1 LTVIDVAG
9 NQVNHATAKLIKRT
23 CKKNRAMKKMAEA
36 APLKLEIIRLRQEQ
50 SKLPLVEAQLMQ
62 EQDACGQA
70 QRVIAITE
78 AQIEGIKADSE
89 LEAKI
94 LRKKLED
101 VNSHL
106 AEEEK
111 KLRDREDELK
121 KNTR

>member
-1 LTVIDVAG
+1 
-9 NQVNHATAKLIKRT
+9 
-23 CKKNRAMKKMAEA
+23 MAEA

-50 SKLPLVEAQLMQ
+50 VCGNGHNVHSINHNMQSKLPIVEAQLAQ
-62 EQDACGQA
+62 EQEACGRA
-70 QRVIAITE
+70 LRVISVTE

-106 AEEEK
+106 AVCENRK
-111 KLRDREDELK
+111 HVAFIDKI
-121 KNTR
+121 